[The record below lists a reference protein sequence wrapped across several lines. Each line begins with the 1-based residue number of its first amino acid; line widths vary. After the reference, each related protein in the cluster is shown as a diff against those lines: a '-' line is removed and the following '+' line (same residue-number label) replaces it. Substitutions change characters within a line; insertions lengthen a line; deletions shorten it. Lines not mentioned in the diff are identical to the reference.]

1 MVLPFGL
8 HPFPVVPI
16 HVPFPC
22 SLPRT
27 VPSRYTTL
35 RRLATASP
43 SLLRFVLLRHKK
55 NRPFTEPQ
63 KGRARGLGEGTKRN
77 EQTGLP
83 LKCYQGSG
91 CRFAVF
97 TSQAP
102 PMPRC
107 LGTCSSSSFKQD
119 MVSSFRAVRSSLFF
133 CCQRMKDGGKGAKE
147 PMPLFAQGQPL
158 CPAALFLSGALTLER
173 VSRLLPWCIRGIK
186 TLQEEPKPD
195 RGGTV
200 YYARDQSR
208 GTILR
213 WHKDERDFLSF
224 FVLKATCFHALCFVP
239 FATDRLPR
247 SAPKRSRRSGMETGS
262 RHESI

>member
-1 MVLPFGL
+1 MC
-8 HPFPVVPI
+8 HFPV
-16 HVPFPC
+16 PC
-22 SLPRT
+22 
-27 VPSRYTTL
+27 RYTTI
-35 RRLATASP
+35 RRLAAASP

-63 KGRARGLGEGTKRN
+63 QGRARGPGEGTKRN

-83 LKCYQGSG
+83 LKCHQGSG

-102 PMPRC
+102 PRC
-107 LGTCSSSSFKQD
+107 QDAWEPAAAAAASSRTWSAASEQFGRP
-119 MVSSFRAVRSSLFF
+119 FFF
-133 CCQRMKDGGKGAKE
+133 CCQRMKDGGKGTKE

-195 RGGTV
+195 RGGAV

-247 SAPKRSRRSGMETGS
+247 SAPKRSRRSGKETGS
-262 RHESI
+262 RHETI